1 GNLMQVIRTMLVAG
15 ALAASGIP
23 LAQAQEIRLA
33 RQFSMGYLQFNV
45 MEHDKLLEKHAAARG
60 LKDVKIAWSIFNG
73 PDAMNNALIS
83 DSVDIVA
90 GGTPGLVTLWARTK
104 GTANEVKGISALSS
118 QPIYLN
124 TRSENIKSL
133 ADLKDSDRVAVP
145 AVKVSLQAVLL
156 HMAAAKL

>member
-1 GNLMQVIRTMLVAG
+1 MKRSIAILWAIVLAPLFAG
-15 ALAASGIP
+15 IAA
-23 LAQAQEIRLA
+23 AQEVRIA

-45 MEHDKLLEKHAAARG
+45 MEHDKLLEKHTAALG

-124 TRSENIKSL
+124 TRSETIKSI

-145 AVKVSLQAVLL
+145 AGNAS
-156 HMAAAKL
+156 